1 MLGSIIKSDKFI
13 VFAADVNDAIKAAME
28 CDTIS
33 YVYVDVFE
41 SVVQISI
48 HSEKSNEYVKP
59 KDIWKRVEDILNK
72 YDIMFK
78 YKKF

>member
-13 VFAADVNDAIKAAME
+13 VFAADSNDAIKAAME
-28 CDTIS
+28 CDSLS
-33 YVYVDVFE
+33 YVYVDVYE
-41 SVVQISI
+41 SVVQISV

-59 KDIWKRVEDILNK
+59 KDVWNRVEHILNK
-72 YDIMFK
+72 YEIMFK